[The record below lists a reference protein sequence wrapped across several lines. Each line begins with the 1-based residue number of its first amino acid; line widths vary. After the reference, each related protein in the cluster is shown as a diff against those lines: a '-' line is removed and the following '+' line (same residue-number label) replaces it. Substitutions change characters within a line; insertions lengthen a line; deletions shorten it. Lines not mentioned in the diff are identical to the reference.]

1 MKEKQE
7 LKKQLI
13 ILSIVLLFVIGIA
26 IILNMKDRNTESYT
40 KIKDSTSSQQ
50 ENVQN
55 TSVDDFM
62 DRLKGLVEENDNTI
76 TNKTDD
82 QSTIHYENTDII
94 QVDTGE
100 IVLYSEEEQ
109 DNQDFQEE

>member
-1 MKEKQE
+1 
-7 LKKQLI
+7 
-13 ILSIVLLFVIGIA
+13 
-26 IILNMKDRNTESYT
+26 
-40 KIKDSTSSQQ
+40 
-50 ENVQN
+50 
-55 TSVDDFM
+55 M

-94 QVDTGE
+94 QLDTGE

>member
-7 LKKQLI
+7 LKRQLI
-13 ILSIVLLFVIGIA
+13 ILSIVLLLVIGIA

-62 DRLKGLVEENDNTI
+62 DRLKGLVEDDNTI

-94 QVDTGE
+94 QLDTGE

>member
-13 ILSIVLLFVIGIA
+13 ILSIVLLLVIGIA

-62 DRLKGLVEENDNTI
+62 DRLKGLVEDDNTI

-82 QSTIHYENTDII
+82 QSTIHYDNTDII
-94 QVDTGE
+94 QLDTGE

>member
-13 ILSIVLLFVIGIA
+13 VLSIVLLLVTGIA
-26 IILNMKDRNTESYT
+26 IILNMKDRNKESYT

-62 DRLKGLVEENDNTI
+62 DRLKGLVEENDNTT
-76 TNKTDD
+76 TNKSED

-94 QVDTGE
+94 QLDTGE

>member
-13 ILSIVLLFVIGIA
+13 VLSIVLVLV
-26 IILNMKDRNTESYT
+26 IILAIVLNLKDRNTESYT
-40 KIKDSTSSQQ
+40 KIKDSTSEQQ
-50 ENVQN
+50 ENTQN

-62 DRLKGLVEENDNTI
+62 DRLKGLIEENTT
-76 TNKTDD
+76 TNET
-82 QSTIHYENTDII
+82 SEENTIHYDNTDII
-94 QVDTGE
+94 ELDTGE

-109 DNQDFQEE
+109 DIIDNAEE

>member
-7 LKKQLI
+7 LKRQLI
-13 ILSIVLLFVIGIA
+13 ILSIVLLLVIGIA

-62 DRLKGLVEENDNTI
+62 DRLKGLVEDDNTI

-82 QSTIHYENTDII
+82 QSTIHYDNTDII
-94 QVDTGE
+94 QLDTGE

>member
-13 ILSIVLLFVIGIA
+13 LLSIVLVIVIIIA
-26 IILNMKDRNTESYT
+26 VVLNMKDRNSESYT

-62 DRLKGLVEENDNTI
+62 NRLKGLVEENDI
-76 TNKTDD
+76 TTNETSDKNI
-82 QSTIHYENTDII
+82 IHYNNTDII
-94 QVDTGE
+94 QLNTGE
-100 IVLYSEEEQ
+100 IVLYSEDVQ
-109 DNQDFQEE
+109 DSQDFQEN

>member
-94 QVDTGE
+94 QLE
-100 IVLYSEEEQ
+100 IGRAHV
-109 DNQDFQEE
+109 

>member
-13 ILSIVLLFVIGIA
+13 ILSIVLIVVITIA

-40 KIKDSTSSQQ
+40 KIKDSTSQQ
-50 ENVQN
+50 GDTQN

-62 DRLKGLVEENDNTI
+62 NRLKGLVEENKTSDN
-76 TNKTDD
+76 N
-82 QSTIHYENTDII
+82 TIHYENTDVI
-94 QVDTGE
+94 QLDTGE
-100 IVLYSEEEQ
+100 IVLYSENEQ
-109 DNQDFQEE
+109 DNIPSQEE